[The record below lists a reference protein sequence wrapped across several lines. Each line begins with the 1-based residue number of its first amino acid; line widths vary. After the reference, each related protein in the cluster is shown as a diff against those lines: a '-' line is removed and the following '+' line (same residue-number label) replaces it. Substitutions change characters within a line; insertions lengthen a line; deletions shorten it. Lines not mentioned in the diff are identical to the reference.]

1 MKLQWTEPRRIFL
14 WQDLSEPLPD
24 LRGKTYFIAQSGG
37 KEIIS
42 NQPNPY

>member
-1 MKLQWTEPRRIFL
+1 VQRIFL
-14 WQDLSEPLPD
+14 WTEPEHIPPL
-24 LRGKTYFIAQSGG
+24 LGKTYFIAQSGG

>member
-1 MKLQWTEPRRIFL
+1 MKLKWTGPDRVFL
-14 WQDLSEPLPD
+14 WQDLSEPLPI
-24 LRGKTYFIAQSGG
+24 LRGKTFFIAQSGG